1 MVHGESLTALLE
13 PVITAMGYELVG
25 VEYQTGKRQGTV
37 RVYIDADG
45 GVGLDD
51 CEAVSHQVS
60 GVLDVEDPVQG
71 AYVLEVSSPGL
82 DRPIFKASDYD
93 RFRGERIRLRLRE
106 LHDGRRRVRGL
117 LGGLA
122 GECVVINE
130 VDGNELHV
138 PLELIDK
145 ARLDLDP

>member
-1 MVHGESLTALLE
+1 MHEESLTELLE

-25 VEYQTGKRQGTV
+25 VEFQSGKRQSTV
-37 RVYIDADG
+37 RLYIDAEG
-45 GVGLDD
+45 GVGLGD

-60 GVLDVEDPVQG
+60 GVLDVEDPIQG

-82 DRPIFKASDYD
+82 DRPIFKASDYE

-106 LHDGRRRVRGL
+106 LYDGRRRVRGL
-117 LGGLA
+117 LGGLD
-122 GECVVINE
+122 GEYVVVTE
-130 VDGNELHV
+130 ADGGPLRV
-138 PLELIDK
+138 PLELIEK